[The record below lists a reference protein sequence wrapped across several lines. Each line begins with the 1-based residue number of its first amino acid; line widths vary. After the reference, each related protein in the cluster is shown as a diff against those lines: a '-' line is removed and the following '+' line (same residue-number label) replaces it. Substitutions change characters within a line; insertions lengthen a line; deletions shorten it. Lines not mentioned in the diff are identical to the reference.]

1 MSPAVSELVKLLL
14 EKSKSLNKR
23 GMMVSLPPI
32 PTDFEAGDK
41 EFKDICIM
49 HRIMDSILLEE
60 EVREMKDLEEDFNR
74 VPVFG
79 IQVAGQSSLARFVNE
94 LWKLRATLWRHISI
108 LNKIV
113 EKVDAFLY
121 DMAFYSPQSRE
132 NAPLYGGELVTPQ
145 SP

>member
-1 MSPAVSELVKLLL
+1 
-14 EKSKSLNKR
+14 
-23 GMMVSLPPI
+23 
-32 PTDFEAGDK
+32 
-41 EFKDICIM
+41 
-49 HRIMDSILLEE
+49 
-60 EVREMKDLEEDFNR
+60 MKDLEEDFNR

-113 EKVDAFLY
+113 EKVDVFLY
-121 DMAFYSPQSRE
+121 DMAFYSPQSWE
-132 NAPLYGGELVTPQ
+132 DAPLYGGELVTPQ